1 MKNAHRHKPASVP
14 ESSVPTSSLGST
26 ARRMESLHPATPLEA
41 LVARALDQEL
51 AWFYEFA
58 EAALHHENVGILPS
72 YAIALMLTDGVSG
85 ELSADPRGREPTDE
99 AVRIRGHELART
111 VRGCLH
117 SLPGRHASVLRAVYT
132 PRRWPKAVEKA
143 FDVLAPIAVRL
154 AFADDPWPPRLSAH
168 TGLEE
173 AAACRLSAALHDPA
187 KVKVAK
193 LKTQAQRLLGN
204 AIAAY
209 AKARASALLPTL
221 GVPGVS
227 PGRELGAR

>member
-1 MKNAHRHKPASVP
+1 MKNLHKPASAP
-14 ESSVPTSSLGST
+14 ESNVPTSSLGST
-26 ARRMESLHPATPLEA
+26 ARRTDSLHPPTPLEV

-51 AWFYEFA
+51 SWYYAFA
-58 EAALHHENVGILPS
+58 ESGLARDDVGILPS
-72 YAIALMLTDGVSG
+72 YAATRMLTKD
-85 ELSADPRGREPTDE
+85 ADDDACR
-99 AVRIRGHELART
+99 AHGHELART

-117 SLPGRHASVLRAVYT
+117 ALPGHHASVLRAVYT
-132 PRRWPKAVEKA
+132 PRRWPKPVEKA

-154 AFADDPWPPRLSAH
+154 AFAEDPWPPRWSGH

-187 KVKVAK
+187 KVKVGK

-209 AKARASALLPTL
+209 AKARASALVPTL
-221 GVPGVS
+221 GV
-227 PGRELGAR
+227 A

>member
-1 MKNAHRHKPASVP
+1 MKNARQTKPVAPSAKSEPSVP
-14 ESSVPTSSLGST
+14 PSSLGSR
-26 ARRMESLHPATPLEA
+26 ARRTESLHPTTPLEV

-51 AWFYEFA
+51 AWYFEYA
-58 EAALHHENVGILPS
+58 ESALQHENVGILPN
-72 YAIALMLTDGVSG
+72 YVVALMLTT
-85 ELSADPRGREPTDE
+85 DPSDE
-99 AVRIRGHELART
+99 ALRGRGHELART

-117 SLPGRHASVLRAVYT
+117 ALSGRHASVLRAVYT

-187 KVKVAK
+187 KVKVGK
-193 LKTQAQRLLGN
+193 LKTQAQLLLGK
-204 AIAAY
+204 AVSAY
-209 AKARASALLPTL
+209 AKARASALAPTL
-221 GVPGVS
+221 GV
-227 PGRELGAR
+227 A